1 MNRTL
6 MQLRT
11 KTVEFWR
18 NRSKLQ
24 KILMIGG
31 VAALAII
38 ITVVSIFASSEKMV
52 PLFRDL
58 SEAEAGQIKQE
69 LDGKNVK
76 SELANN
82 GTTILVPEKQ
92 ADTLKVTLASE
103 GLPKTGNID
112 YSFFANNSG
121 FGLTDNEFDVLKVD
135 ATQTE
140 LSNLINTIDGIKDSK
155 VMINLPKDS
164 VFVGEEQSN
173 ASASIV
179 LQVQP
184 GYTLTQQQVK
194 GLYHLISKS
203 VPNLKTENIVIMDQD
218 SNYYDLNS
226 SSDSY
231 ASGMDAQQQKK
242 EEIEKNLQRKIQQ
255 LLGTMMGQEKVAV
268 SVTTDIDFTE
278 EKRKEDLVEPVDQ
291 ENMQGIAVSAE
302 KIAETYSGNGA
313 AAGGTA
319 GTGDDDVTN
328 YQGADGTNGSGDY
341 EKSEDRINY
350 EVNRIHKDIKES
362 PYKIRDVGIQA
373 LVEPPTAND
382 PNSLTAERQDD
393 IKKILSTIIST
404 SIDKEYTNGQA
415 LTQADLDNKIV
426 LSVSKLD
433 GKQQTVAENPSN
445 NIPIWVY
452 IVGGVLLLA
461 IIALIILLVRKR
473 RKDEEEEFEF
483 DERTPIHVPDIDT
496 EPETEEMVRKNQLEK
511 MAKDKPED
519 FAKLLRSWLSED

>member
-31 VAALAII
+31 VVALAII

-52 PLFRDL
+52 PLFKDL

-179 LQVQP
+179 LQVEP
-184 GYTLTQQQVK
+184 GYTLAPRQSKRPLSSYFKKCAEFKDRKHCHYGPRFQLLRLKQQFRFLCK
-194 GLYHLISKS
+194 WNGCTAKRKKKR
-203 VPNLKTENIVIMDQD
+203 LKRTFKEKF
-218 SNYYDLNS
+218 NS
-226 SSDSY
+226 
-231 ASGMDAQQQKK
+231 Q
-242 EEIEKNLQRKIQQ
+242 
-255 LLGTMMGQEKVAV
+255 LGTMMGQEKVAV

-278 EKRKEDLVEPVDQ
+278 EKRKEDLVEPVDK

-313 AAGGTA
+313 A
-319 GTGDDDVTN
+319 DW
-328 YQGADGTNGSGDY
+328 
-341 EKSEDRINY
+341 RHRW
-350 EVNRIHKDIKES
+350 NR
-362 PYKIRDVGIQA
+362 
-373 LVEPPTAND
+373 
-382 PNSLTAERQDD
+382 
-393 IKKILSTIIST
+393 
-404 SIDKEYTNGQA
+404 
-415 LTQADLDNKIV
+415 
-426 LSVSKLD
+426 
-433 GKQQTVAENPSN
+433 
-445 NIPIWVY
+445 
-452 IVGGVLLLA
+452 
-461 IIALIILLVRKR
+461 R
-473 RKDEEEEFEF
+473 R
-483 DERTPIHVPDIDT
+483 
-496 EPETEEMVRKNQLEK
+496 
-511 MAKDKPED
+511 
-519 FAKLLRSWLSED
+519 

>member
-1 MNRTL
+1 
-6 MQLRT
+6 
-11 KTVEFWR
+11 
-18 NRSKLQ
+18 
-24 KILMIGG
+24 MIGG

-92 ADTLKVTLASE
+92 ADSLKVTLASE

-179 LQVQP
+179 LQVEP
-184 GYTLTQQQVK
+184 GYTLTPQQVK

-218 SNYYDLNS
+218 SNYYDLNT

-255 LLGTMMGQEKVAV
+255 LLGTMMGQDKVAV

-278 EKRKEDLVEPVDQ
+278 EK
-291 ENMQGIAVSAE
+291 E
-302 KIAETYSGNGA
+302 KKT
-313 AAGGTA
+313 
-319 GTGDDDVTN
+319 
-328 YQGADGTNGSGDY
+328 
-341 EKSEDRINY
+341 
-350 EVNRIHKDIKES
+350 
-362 PYKIRDVGIQA
+362 
-373 LVEPPTAND
+373 L
-382 PNSLTAERQDD
+382 
-393 IKKILSTIIST
+393 
-404 SIDKEYTNGQA
+404 
-415 LTQADLDNKIV
+415 
-426 LSVSKLD
+426 
-433 GKQQTVAENPSN
+433 
-445 NIPIWVY
+445 
-452 IVGGVLLLA
+452 
-461 IIALIILLVRKR
+461 
-473 RKDEEEEFEF
+473 
-483 DERTPIHVPDIDT
+483 
-496 EPETEEMVRKNQLEK
+496 
-511 MAKDKPED
+511 
-519 FAKLLRSWLSED
+519 

>member
-31 VAALAII
+31 VAALAIV
-38 ITVVSIFASSEKMV
+38 ITIVSIFASSEKMV

-58 SEAEAGQIKQE
+58 SAEEAGQIKQE
-69 LDGKNVK
+69 LDGKSVK

-82 GTTILVPEKQ
+82 GTTILVPESQ
-92 ADTLKVTLASE
+92 ADSLKVTLAAE
-103 GLPKTGNID
+103 GLPKTGSID

-140 LSNLINTIDGIKDSK
+140 LSNLVNTIDGIKDSK

-218 SNYYDLNS
+218 SNYYDLNNS
-226 SSDSY
+226 TDSY
-231 ASGMDAQQQKK
+231 AGGMDAQQQKK

-255 LLGTMMGQEKVAV
+255 LLGTMIGQEKVAV

-278 EKRKEDLVEPVDQ
+278 EKRKEDIVEPVDE

-328 YQGADGTNGSGDY
+328 YQETDGANGSGDY

-350 EVNRIHKDIKES
+350 EVNRIHKEIIES

-393 IKKILSTIIST
+393 IRKILSTIIST

-415 LTQADLDNKIV
+415 LAQADLDNKIV

-433 GKQQTVAENPSN
+433 GKQQTTTDTPSS
-445 NIPIWVY
+445 NIPLWVY
-452 IVGGVLLLA
+452 IVGGVLLIA
-461 IIALIILLVRKR
+461 IIALIVMLVRKR
-473 RKDEEEEFEF
+473 RQDEEEEFEF
-483 DERTPIHVPDIDT
+483 EEREPINVPDLDT
-496 EPETEEMVRKNQLEK
+496 EPETEEMVRKQQLEK
-511 MAKDKPED
+511 MAKEKPDD
-519 FAKLLRSWLSED
+519 FAKLLRSWLTED

>member
-1 MNRTL
+1 MAKSIKI
-6 MQLRT
+6 T
-11 KTVEFWR
+11 KNTHDWR
-18 NRSKLQ
+18 RCC
-24 KILMIGG
+24 
-31 VAALAII
+31 LAII

-92 ADTLKVTLASE
+92 ADSLKVTLASE

-179 LQVQP
+179 LQVEP
-184 GYTLTQQQVK
+184 GYTLTPQQVK

-218 SNYYDLNS
+218 SNYYDLNT

-242 EEIEKNLQRKIQQ
+242 RKLKRIFKEKF
-255 LLGTMMGQEKVAV
+255 
-268 SVTTDIDFTE
+268 S
-278 EKRKEDLVEPVDQ
+278 
-291 ENMQGIAVSAE
+291 SC
-302 KIAETYSGNGA
+302 
-313 AAGGTA
+313 
-319 GTGDDDVTN
+319 
-328 YQGADGTNGSGDY
+328 
-341 EKSEDRINY
+341 SE
-350 EVNRIHKDIKES
+350 
-362 PYKIRDVGIQA
+362 Q
-373 LVEPPTAND
+373 
-382 PNSLTAERQDD
+382 
-393 IKKILSTIIST
+393 
-404 SIDKEYTNGQA
+404 
-415 LTQADLDNKIV
+415 
-426 LSVSKLD
+426 
-433 GKQQTVAENPSN
+433 
-445 NIPIWVY
+445 
-452 IVGGVLLLA
+452 
-461 IIALIILLVRKR
+461 
-473 RKDEEEEFEF
+473 
-483 DERTPIHVPDIDT
+483 
-496 EPETEEMVRKNQLEK
+496 
-511 MAKDKPED
+511 
-519 FAKLLRSWLSED
+519 

>member
-92 ADTLKVTLASE
+92 ADSLKVTLASE

-179 LQVQP
+179 LQVEP
-184 GYTLTQQQVK
+184 GYTLTPQQVK

-255 LLGTMMGQEKVAV
+255 LLGTMMGQDKVAV

-278 EKRKEDLVEPVDQ
+278 EKRKEDLVEPVDK
-291 ENMQGIAVSAE
+291 ENMQGIAV
-302 KIAETYSGNGA
+302 
-313 AAGGTA
+313 
-319 GTGDDDVTN
+319 
-328 YQGADGTNGSGDY
+328 
-341 EKSEDRINY
+341 
-350 EVNRIHKDIKES
+350 
-362 PYKIRDVGIQA
+362 
-373 LVEPPTAND
+373 
-382 PNSLTAERQDD
+382 
-393 IKKILSTIIST
+393 
-404 SIDKEYTNGQA
+404 
-415 LTQADLDNKIV
+415 
-426 LSVSKLD
+426 
-433 GKQQTVAENPSN
+433 
-445 NIPIWVY
+445 
-452 IVGGVLLLA
+452 
-461 IIALIILLVRKR
+461 
-473 RKDEEEEFEF
+473 
-483 DERTPIHVPDIDT
+483 
-496 EPETEEMVRKNQLEK
+496 
-511 MAKDKPED
+511 
-519 FAKLLRSWLSED
+519 